1 MIKKLLVANRGE
13 IACRII
19 RTCKEKGI
27 ATVAIFS
34 EADRN
39 APHVREADEAICIGE
54 PPVSKSYRNV
64 ETVLQAALEAGVDA
78 VHPGYGLL
86 SEQPDFAAKVIAAGM
101 IWIGPTPGVIAQM
114 GDKAIAR
121 NKMEQAGIPIIPG
134 SGVLQS
140 LEKALAEAERIGYP
154 VLLKASAGGGG
165 MGMYLCQ
172 NKQDLQE
179 QFALASQRAGLL
191 FGDPTLFL
199 EKYLPSV
206 RHIEVQIVGDH
217 QGNIIHLGE
226 RECSVQRR
234 NQKLIEEAPANHL
247 SPKIREKI
255 CQTAVLAGKAIGYQN
270 VGTVEFLLSPDEKF
284 YFLEMNTRL
293 QVEHTVTE
301 QVTGI
306 DLVAWQLEIAAGNK
320 LSRSQ
325 EEIEMRGHAMEF
337 RICAE
342 DPQTFYPSP
351 GTITSWS
358 LPKGREHRIDS
369 GVKRGNAVSPYYD
382 SLIAKWIVTGSNRE
396 ETIRLAKSGLPQW
409 RIEGIKSNLRLYERL
424 LDHPAFCSGIYDT
437 NLLKKL

>member
-270 VGTVEFLLSPDEKF
+270 VGTVEFLLSLDEKF

-409 RIEGIKSNLRLYERL
+409 RIEGIKSNLPLYERL
-424 LDHPAFCSGIYDT
+424 LDHPTFCSGIYDT